1 MFCWVIADKDT
12 GDIVHCY
19 LDTGP
24 GADEIRARLAQGELP
39 IQPDRMPDNL
49 FTAEITEEDLIAAM
63 ADERIERFADN
74 KNMLKMAL
82 QMDKDQKVFDAK
94 RIREEFKAF
103 QDRRCSAGVRI
114 EARSTPAL
122 IDIETGN
129 VVENSV

>member
-1 MFCWVIADKDT
+1 MFCWVIADKIT

-24 GADEIRARLAQGELP
+24 GADEIRTRLAQGELP
-39 IQPDRMPDNL
+39 IEPETMPAN
-49 FTAEITEEDLIAAM
+49 FFMTEITEEDLISAM
-63 ADERIERFADN
+63 ADEKIGRFADD
-74 KNMLKMAL
+74 KNLLKMAL

-114 EARSTPAL
+114 EARLTPAL
-122 IDIETGN
+122 INVKTGDI
-129 VVENSV
+129 VEDSV

>member
-1 MFCWVIADKDT
+1 MFCWVIVDKDT
-12 GDIVHCY
+12 GDIEHCY
-19 LDTGP
+19 YDTGP
-24 GADEIRARLAQGELP
+24 GASERRQEWLQGEWP
-39 IQPDRMPDNL
+39 IRPESMPENL
-49 FTAEITEEDLIAAM
+49 FAAEITEEDLISAM
-63 ADERIERFADN
+63 ADEKIGRFADN

-82 QMDKDQKVFDAK
+82 QMDKDQKVIDAK